1 MVMRLAIDSVG
12 LDLIEILVAR
22 ITVLMWRVEGELTG
36 NWLKMADLFRVS
48 LRAVHWK
55 RKTTIL

>member
-12 LDLIEILVAR
+12 LDLIAILVAR

-36 NWLKMADLFRVS
+36 NWLKRADLFRVF
-48 LRAVHWK
+48 LRAVYSK